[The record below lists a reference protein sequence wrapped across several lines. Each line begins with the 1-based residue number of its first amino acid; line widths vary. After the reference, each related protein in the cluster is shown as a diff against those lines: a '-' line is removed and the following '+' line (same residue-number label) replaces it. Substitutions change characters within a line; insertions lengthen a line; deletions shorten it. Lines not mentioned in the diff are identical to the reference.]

1 MTTIAGTQDYEIFEQ
16 RAPGLNRSL
25 DAINRKFKHNIC
37 SGNTV
42 SHDQVNRTKAATP
55 GTETK
60 QRQPQL
66 SVQRQKDIQQS
77 SDESEIEC
85 GSLFTCGDLL
95 TDQPLADNIVIEN
108 HFIERNAGL
117 CPGQYQTERIQHQ
130 TYNFG
135 TQYQLYESSGV
146 NSGCTDP
153 WFSEIDRVLE
163 VERKFGRKRNF
174 INNYKQAQLNGSL
187 IRRSP
192 KDNTEVPSTSITS
205 NTSSQIYKTA
215 IPDNHNSAI
224 TFKANSNQSN
234 KSILANNFQK
244 SNKSGNEGLV
254 LSRQFCAKEDKPQD
268 KNLDSSS
275 VKRIISNS
283 KVTSSK
289 SKNENNDI
297 TKANSNRKGRQNHK
311 KHSDNLVNVCNSTN
325 AILKSSGSSS
335 SSNDYKG
342 INSKS
347 RSSSSSNSCNCDITG
362 DNSTLYGFGIGVLS
376 NFIGDGDS
384 ANISGHHQQLS
395 IHHSQLGEFC
405 QYSQIDE
412 LRWGLQQQTYLKK
425 TNILHGQSN
434 NVLEIVSPVTRT
446 QRRNASIN
454 QTTLRHGSDD
464 VTDCESCSELQLL
477 SSNDYKD
484 YEGASFENNTADETR
499 ETLNIDCVI
508 EHIKVSAE
516 NTKSKKPPNSSNIK
530 KQYHCGS
537 KFEPTDH
544 SSHPLI
550 KFYESDNYP
559 DNCFNVTR
567 NFITDKCHKK
577 IFSNMDLGSSREQTG
592 WVDGGAIKRIN
603 NNGITSIENYDNER
617 TGATLTLA
625 NGPIGAD
632 SRLGTSNI
640 PETINGT
647 TIGGGINQ
655 QKTATT
661 QKRQQRRGGKP
672 QPDRPQRVLFCLS
685 VKNPVRSLCISI
697 VEWKPFE
704 YLILLTIFANCVAL
718 AVYTPYPYSDS
729 NVTNQA
735 LEKIEYVFLVIFTA
749 ECVMKIIAYGFLL
762 HSGSYLRNGWN
773 ILDFFIVVIG
783 MISTVLSNLMKEGF
797 DVKALRAFR
806 VLRPLRLV
814 SGVPSLQVVLNS
826 ILRAMIPLLHIA
838 LLVLFVIIIYAIIGL
853 ELFSGKL
860 HKTCLR
866 PDTGE
871 YMKETHPCGTGFQC
885 EDGYVCHEK
894 WDGPNNGITNFDNF
908 GLAMLTVFQ
917 CVTLE
922 GWTDVLYNIQDAMG
936 STWQWIYFVSMVI
949 LGAFFVMNLI
959 LGVLSGEFSKERT
972 KAKNRGDFQKLR
984 EKQQIEEDVR
994 GYLDWITQA
1003 EDIEPDG
1010 DGSLMQDGKG
1020 KQLNE
1025 INSTDQLE
1033 EEGQEVQISESW
1045 WRRKK
1050 KDLDRLNRRMRR
1062 SCRKAVKSQAFYWLI
1077 IILVFLNTG
1086 VLATEHYQQ
1095 PPWLDKFQ
1103 DYTNIFFIGLFTCE
1117 MMLKMYSL
1125 GFQGYFVSL
1134 FNRFDCFVVIG
1145 SITETILTKTEIMP
1159 PLGVSV
1165 LRCVRLLRVFKV
1177 TKYWRSLSN
1186 LVASLLNSIQSIAS
1200 LLLLLFLFIV
1210 IFALLGMQVFGGKF
1224 NFNPEEEKPRWNF
1237 DCFWQSLLTVFQI
1250 LTGEDWNVVMY
1261 DGIRAYGGI
1270 KTVGALACIYFII
1283 LFICGNYILLNVFL
1297 AIAVDNLADADSL
1310 TTIEKEE
1317 EIDDGKNN
1325 KSHSPTPTIE
1335 GEDEENMNVEID
1347 VNGHCIDMEKLDD
1360 ENFSEEEDN
1369 EISHEEY
1376 DESRSE
1382 VTPRA
1387 TARPR
1392 RLSEISIK
1400 KTKKPMPRGSSF
1412 FIFSNTNRR
1421 R

>member
-1 MTTIAGTQDYEIFEQ
+1 MTFGLRNAFQTFQRFMNKLFMNLDFVFVYIDDICVASVNETEHRKHLRIVFERAQNLKINLAKCTLGQPEIIFLGHTITADGVAPPKAKTEAICQFKKPTVAHELRRFLALLNYYRRFLANAAYTQGKLQSLIVGNTKKDRTPLIWTEEASQAFEQCKSDLAKATLLAHPLPNAQLILNVDASNFSVGAVLQQRVDEIYEQ

-37 SGNTV
+37 SGKTV

-60 QRQPQL
+60 QRQLQL
-66 SVQRQKDIQQS
+66 GVQRQKDIQQS

-95 TDQPLADNIVIEN
+95 TDQPLTDNIVIEN

-153 WFSEIDRVLE
+153 WLNEIDRVLE
-163 VERKFGRKRNF
+163 VERKFGRKRSF

-205 NTSSQIYKTA
+205 NSSSQIYKTA

-311 KHSDNLVNVCNSTN
+311 KRSDNLVNVCNSTN

-362 DNSTLYGFGIGVLS
+362 DSSTLYGFGIGVLS
-376 NFIGDGDS
+376 NFIGDGDF
-384 ANISGHHQQLS
+384 ANISGQHQQLS

-499 ETLNIDCVI
+499 ETL
-508 EHIKVSAE
+508 HIKVSAE
-516 NTKSKKPPNSSNIK
+516 NTKSKKPPNSSDIK

-550 KFYESDNYP
+550 KLYESENYP

-567 NFITDKCHKK
+567 NFITDKCHKR

-592 WVDGGAIKRIN
+592 RVDGGAIKRIN

-617 TGATLTLA
+617 TGATLTMA

-783 MISTVLSNLMKEGF
+783 
-797 DVKALRAFR
+797 D
-806 VLRPLRLV
+806 
-814 SGVPSLQVVLNS
+814 
-826 ILRAMIPLLHIA
+826 
-838 LLVLFVIIIYAIIGL
+838 
-853 ELFSGKL
+853 
-860 HKTCLR
+860 
-866 PDTGE
+866 DT
-871 YMKETHPCGTGFQC
+871 
-885 EDGYVCHEK
+885 
-894 WDGPNNGITNFDNF
+894 
-908 GLAMLTVFQ
+908 
-917 CVTLE
+917 
-922 GWTDVLYNIQDAMG
+922 
-936 STWQWIYFVSMVI
+936 
-949 LGAFFVMNLI
+949 
-959 LGVLSGEFSKERT
+959 
-972 KAKNRGDFQKLR
+972 
-984 EKQQIEEDVR
+984 
-994 GYLDWITQA
+994 
-1003 EDIEPDG
+1003 
-1010 DGSLMQDGKG
+1010 
-1020 KQLNE
+1020 
-1025 INSTDQLE
+1025 
-1033 EEGQEVQISESW
+1033 
-1045 WRRKK
+1045 
-1050 KDLDRLNRRMRR
+1050 
-1062 SCRKAVKSQAFYWLI
+1062 
-1077 IILVFLNTG
+1077 
-1086 VLATEHYQQ
+1086 
-1095 PPWLDKFQ
+1095 
-1103 DYTNIFFIGLFTCE
+1103 
-1117 MMLKMYSL
+1117 
-1125 GFQGYFVSL
+1125 
-1134 FNRFDCFVVIG
+1134 
-1145 SITETILTKTEIMP
+1145 
-1159 PLGVSV
+1159 
-1165 LRCVRLLRVFKV
+1165 
-1177 TKYWRSLSN
+1177 
-1186 LVASLLNSIQSIAS
+1186 
-1200 LLLLLFLFIV
+1200 
-1210 IFALLGMQVFGGKF
+1210 
-1224 NFNPEEEKPRWNF
+1224 
-1237 DCFWQSLLTVFQI
+1237 
-1250 LTGEDWNVVMY
+1250 
-1261 DGIRAYGGI
+1261 
-1270 KTVGALACIYFII
+1270 
-1283 LFICGNYILLNVFL
+1283 
-1297 AIAVDNLADADSL
+1297 
-1310 TTIEKEE
+1310 
-1317 EIDDGKNN
+1317 
-1325 KSHSPTPTIE
+1325 
-1335 GEDEENMNVEID
+1335 
-1347 VNGHCIDMEKLDD
+1347 
-1360 ENFSEEEDN
+1360 
-1369 EISHEEY
+1369 
-1376 DESRSE
+1376 
-1382 VTPRA
+1382 
-1387 TARPR
+1387 
-1392 RLSEISIK
+1392 
-1400 KTKKPMPRGSSF
+1400 
-1412 FIFSNTNRR
+1412 
-1421 R
+1421 